1 MGSKAII
8 YVRVSTGVQA
18 ESGLG
23 LADQEARCRAYCDM
37 RGLEVAEVVVDPGV
51 SAGKP
56 LADRKGGAAV
66 LRQTRRRRSPL
77 KHVVALKLDRLFRNA
92 ADALEVTARWDKRK
106 VALHLVDFGGGA
118 IDLSTA
124 MGRMFLTMAAG
135 FAELE
140 RGLTSERTKAALAV
154 KRSRGEF
161 TGGGAPFGFR
171 VDSTGWLIE
180 AEDSEQELLAR
191 LVQLRDEGRSYAAV
205 AKALNDEGH
214 QTRKGGAWSKA
225 RVHTLYRRQ
234 AAA

>member
-1 MGSKAII
+1 MGSKAIV
-8 YVRVSTGVQA
+8 YVRVSTEGQV

-23 LADQEARCRAYCDM
+23 LADQEARCRAYCEM
-37 RGLEVAEVVVDPGV
+37 RGLEVAEVIVDPGV

-56 LADRKGGAAV
+56 LGDREGGAAV
-66 LRQTRRRRSPL
+66 LRQTRRRRAPL
-77 KHVVALKLDRLFRNA
+77 RHVVALKLDRLFRNA
-92 ADALEVTARWDKRK
+92 ADALEVTAQWDKRK

-161 TGGGAPFGFR
+161 TGGAAPLGFR
-171 VDSTGWLIE
+171 LVRGTLRPES
-180 AEDSEQELLAR
+180 AEQDFLTR

-214 QTRKGGAWSKA
+214 RTRKGGTWSKA
-225 RVHTLYRRQ
+225 RVHALYKRQ

>member
-8 YVRVSTGVQA
+8 YVRVSTEGQA

-161 TGGGAPFGFR
+161 TGGGAPFGYR
-171 VDSTGWLIE
+171 LVRGTLK

-191 LVQLRDEGRSYAAV
+191 LVQLREEGRSYAAV

-225 RVHTLYRRQ
+225 RVHTLYQRQ